1 MTKTMRGTAM
11 AVLLSF
17 SSSFIVAPA
26 HAAIVSTEQAVAMH
40 QQDRS
45 ELKQFF
51 DREDIA
57 NALQS
62 HGVSPEA
69 AKARVDSM
77 TEEEAQKLAA
87 HIENAPAGAGIVG
100 DKVHGLLLLADAVA
114 SEHRTDALSRPRDR
128 IRPPVQHPVAV
139 EHDRVDPGEK
149 FSGLISRRDKDRT
162 SCWPI
167 RLCLLRIRR

>member
-57 NALQS
+57 NALQA
-62 HGVSPEA
+62 HGVSSEV

-100 DKVHGLLLLADAVA
+100 VLFTVFIILLVTDILGLTKVFPFTRSV
-114 SEHRTDALSRPRDR
+114 R
-128 IRPPVQHPVAV
+128 
-139 EHDRVDPGEK
+139 
-149 FSGLISRRDKDRT
+149 
-162 SCWPI
+162 
-167 RLCLLRIRR
+167 